1 MEAPLQW
8 YLTIANFLESVGGER
23 QFSDPCVWGF
33 FDEQRKPIA
42 WASGHVDDFMFSGNP
57 KNPKWLEIRKK
68 IQERFPRGSW
78 EADKFVQC
86 GVLIESLPNH
96 GFHLSQPD
104 YLDSLQEIQINRSRW
119 KDLEAQITSHELQQL
134 RSILGGLSWH
144 ASQVAPQLSAA
155 VSLLLS
161 KLHQGT
167 VQTMVETNR
176 LLRKGRALNHQKM
189 VIHAFEPHEKPVIFA
204 WVDAAHAKRVDGSS
218 TKGVLIG
225 WSSTGL
231 LEGNLRRVSPLYW
244 HSARIQR
251 VCRSSAA
258 SETRAAVDA
267 EDELYAVRFQV
278 FEYLGGQVSVWRC
291 DDAVTAV
298 DGVLVSD
305 SKNLYDRVSQ
315 TVLTLKGAWMTP
327 T

>member
-1 MEAPLQW
+1 MRWVLTWKLDEAPEPGSTPLKRDSSGNPMKPKARAVILGYMDPKYEFRPTSSPIMSRTSRQLFLQLSANYGFRVEKGDISGAFLQGDNFGPERPMYCEPLPEILEALDMPPESTMPLTRTAYGLVEATLQW
-8 YLTIANFLESVGGER
+8 YLTIANFLESIGGER

-42 WASGHVDDFMFSGNP
+42 WASGHVDEFMFSGNP
-57 KNPKWLEIRKK
+57 KNPKW
-68 IQERFPRGSW
+68 IQERFQRGSC
-78 EADKFVQC
+78 ETDKLVQC

-176 LLRKGRALNHQKM
+176 LLPFAKG
-189 VIHAFEPHEKPVIFA
+189 
-204 WVDAAHAKRVDGSS
+204 
-218 TKGVLIG
+218 
-225 WSSTGL
+225 
-231 LEGNLRRVSPLYW
+231 
-244 HSARIQR
+244 
-251 VCRSSAA
+251 
-258 SETRAAVDA
+258 
-267 EDELYAVRFQV
+267 
-278 FEYLGGQVSVWRC
+278 
-291 DDAVTAV
+291 
-298 DGVLVSD
+298 
-305 SKNLYDRVSQ
+305 
-315 TVLTLKGAWMTP
+315 
-327 T
+327 